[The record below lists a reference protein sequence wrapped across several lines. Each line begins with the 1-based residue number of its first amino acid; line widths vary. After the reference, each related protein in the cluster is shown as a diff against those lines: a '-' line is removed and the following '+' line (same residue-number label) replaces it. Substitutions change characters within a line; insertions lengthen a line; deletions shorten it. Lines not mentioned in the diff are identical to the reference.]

1 MATLT
6 SFLYKFIVLMVC
18 GDNEFTLVCSLTQA
32 EQRQVAFTIMLEH
45 KTWFQKKPGQY
56 FVSCAVSVACCKP
69 INLYQNMYIL
79 LFKANSKF
87 GVI

>member
-1 MATLT
+1 
-6 SFLYKFIVLMVC
+6 MVF
-18 GDNEFTLVCSLTQA
+18 GDNEFTLVFSLTQA
-32 EQRQVAFTIMLEH
+32 EQRQVVFTIMLEH

-79 LFKANSKF
+79 LFKANFEVWCNLRMIKP
-87 GVI
+87 INLRQHN